1 MAYRLHMGGLDGY
14 LFVQDTEHRNVLD
27 FALYRCGFFLSH
39 PLEDRES

>member
-27 FALYRCGFFLSH
+27 FALYRCGFFFLIH
-39 PLEDRES
+39 